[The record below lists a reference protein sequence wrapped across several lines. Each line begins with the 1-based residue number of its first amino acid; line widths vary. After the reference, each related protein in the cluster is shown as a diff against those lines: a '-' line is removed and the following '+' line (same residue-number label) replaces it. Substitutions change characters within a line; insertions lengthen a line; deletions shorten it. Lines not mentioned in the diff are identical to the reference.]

1 MCKISLG
8 FSPKLGEN
16 CQRKFCIVSIQKCHE
31 MSNTKLGVDISWCYG
46 IPEHFLQWSQIFPSD
61 QCDCHSVFP
70 FLFSIFSFLFSVF
83 CSLQISVIVT
93 QCRVLSTSTTGQV
106 LWASGNSIS
115 SGQKTSADCST
126 IRKICL
132 FSNCQISFQGTE
144 SDARWRISQ
153 WPTRTDVGRSD
164 TRLFFSSWEKPDGQ
178 IVGNLFA
185 VGIGEIESQD
195 TLF

>member
-1 MCKISLG
+1 MLWDHRAFSTVVPNFPLRSVWLSL
-8 FSPKLGEN
+8 
-16 CQRKFCIVSIQKCHE
+16 C
-31 MSNTKLGVDISWCYG
+31 
-46 IPEHFLQWSQIFPSD
+46 FPF
-61 QCDCHSVFP
+61 SVFY
-70 FLFSIFSFLFSVF
+70 FQFSVFSFQFSVFCFLFSVF

-153 WPTRTDVGRSD
+153 WPTRTNVGRSD

-178 IVGNLFA
+178 NVGNLFA